1 MVDELH
7 SRFLPNKIVLFADAA
22 EGQEFLSRH
31 VPFFENLK
39 SVGGKQTAYICEDY
53 SCQLPTSDIES
64 MMQILETI
72 NQKKVLV

>member
-1 MVDELH
+1 
-7 SRFLPNKIVLFADAA
+7 
-22 EGQEFLSRH
+22 
-31 VPFFENLK
+31 
-39 SVGGKQTAYICEDY
+39 VGGKQTAYICEDY